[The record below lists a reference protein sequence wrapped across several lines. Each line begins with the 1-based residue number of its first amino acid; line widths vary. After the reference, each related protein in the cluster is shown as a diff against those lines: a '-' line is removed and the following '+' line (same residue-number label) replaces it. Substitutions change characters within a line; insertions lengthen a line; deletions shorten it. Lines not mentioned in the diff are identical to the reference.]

1 MTLNHFSM
9 PELLLIEEQKE
20 LAHCEAVIER
30 GLETFFEVGQA
41 MATIREKRLYRAD
54 YKTFEE
60 YCRDRWGIQLNYAN
74 QLITAAKLKVEATLD
89 TINTIK
95 STRAQNEEAQLA
107 PLQRRLE
114 RLEKKM
120 GAVPIPEDQQ
130 QRQNDL
136 AQGEMVVPNIQ
147 KDLTQSAID
156 RQNILNNSQ
165 AVEKIQSFIGLV
177 GLLYE
182 GEYLFTSKM
191 VANFFQVDL
200 STIKRILENFE
211 NEIKHNGYQVL
222 KGQKLK
228 EFKELFGP
236 LLTSDDDSP
245 QRGVHDPLWKPI
257 SDNQSYKRLKS
268 LAVFNFRA
276 FLNVGM
282 LLTQSENAKML
293 RSSILDIVIDTLNQQ
308 TGGSTKFINQRD
320 EEFLVAIT
328 REPVYRKEFTNA
340 LSQYLDM
347 GNYKYAYYTDAIYK
361 AIFKEN
367 AKEYRA
373 ILNLEEK
380 DNPRDTMYAEVLKL
394 IASFEVGIADE
405 MKEKAESLG
414 RKLTPSELSALIMGF
429 ANKRHWIPQIE
440 DACSKMATRDYG
452 LRNIIH
458 KRLEGYIGVL
468 SKEDYSRFLG
478 DKSKDL
484 IDRLI
489 ENPDL
494 LEVFK
499 RLKDR

>member
-1 MTLNHFSM
+1 M
-9 PELLLIEEQKE
+9 
-20 LAHCEAVIER
+20 
-30 GLETFFEVGQA
+30 
-41 MATIREKRLYRAD
+41 
-54 YKTFEE
+54 
-60 YCRDRWGIQLNYAN
+60 
-74 QLITAAKLKVEATLD
+74 
-89 TINTIK
+89 
-95 STRAQNEEAQLA
+95 
-107 PLQRRLE
+107 
-114 RLEKKM
+114 
-120 GAVPIPEDQQ
+120 
-130 QRQNDL
+130 
-136 AQGEMVVPNIQ
+136 

-165 AVEKIQSFIGLV
+165 AVEKIQNFIGLT

-191 VANFFQVDL
+191 VADFFKVTTR
-200 STIKRILENFE
+200 TITNVLNN
-211 NEIKHNGYQVL
+211 NEEEVKHNGYRVL

-228 EFKELFGP
+228 EFKEKFGP
-236 LLTSDDDSP
+236 LLTVADDLSQKETDF
-245 QRGVHDPLWKPI
+245 PL
-257 SDNQSYKRLKS
+257 SEQNVDNQSYKRLKS

-282 LLTQSENAKML
+282 LLTESDNAKML
-293 RSSILDIVIDTLNQQ
+293 RSRILDIVIDTLNQQ
-308 TGGSTKFINQRD
+308 TGGSTKYINQRD

-340 LSQYLDM
+340 LSLYLDM

-394 IASFEVGIADE
+394 IAAFEVGIADE
-405 MKEKAESLG
+405 MKERSEALG
-414 RKLTPSELSALIMGF
+414 RKLTTSELNVLIMRF
-429 ANKRHWIPQIE
+429 ADKRHWRPLIE
-440 DACSKMATRDYG
+440 DACTKMATRDYG
-452 LRNIIH
+452 LRNVIH
-458 KRLEGYIGVL
+458 KRLEGYIGAL

-484 IDRLI
+484 IERLI

>member
-1 MTLNHFSM
+1 M
-9 PELLLIEEQKE
+9 
-20 LAHCEAVIER
+20 
-30 GLETFFEVGQA
+30 
-41 MATIREKRLYRAD
+41 
-54 YKTFEE
+54 
-60 YCRDRWGIQLNYAN
+60 
-74 QLITAAKLKVEATLD
+74 
-89 TINTIK
+89 
-95 STRAQNEEAQLA
+95 
-107 PLQRRLE
+107 
-114 RLEKKM
+114 
-120 GAVPIPEDQQ
+120 
-130 QRQNDL
+130 
-136 AQGEMVVPNIQ
+136 

-165 AVEKIQSFIGLV
+165 AVEKIQRDVGLT

-200 STIKRILENFE
+200 STIKRTLENFE
-211 NEIKHNGYQVL
+211 DEIKHNGYRVL

-228 EFKELFGP
+228 EFKDLFGP
-236 LLTSDDDSP
+236 LLTSDEDIP
-245 QRGVHDPLWKPI
+245 QRGINDPM
-257 SDNQSYKRLKS
+257 SAQSTENQSYKRLKS

-276 FLNVGM
+276 FLNVSM
-282 LLTQSENAKML
+282 LLTQSDNAKML
-293 RSSILDIVIDTLNQQ
+293 RSRILDIVIDTLNKQ
-308 TGGSTKFINQRD
+308 TGGSTKYINQRD

-328 REPVYRKEFTNA
+328 REPIYRKEFTNA

-414 RKLTPSELSALIMGF
+414 RKLTTSELNVLIVRF
-429 ANKRHWIPQIE
+429 ADKRHWQPLIE
-440 DACSKMATRDYG
+440 DACAKMATRDYG
-452 LRNIIH
+452 LRNVIH
-458 KRLEGYIGVL
+458 KRLEGYIGAL

-484 IDRLI
+484 IERLI

-494 LEVFK
+494 LGVFK

>member
-1 MTLNHFSM
+1 M
-9 PELLLIEEQKE
+9 
-20 LAHCEAVIER
+20 
-30 GLETFFEVGQA
+30 
-41 MATIREKRLYRAD
+41 
-54 YKTFEE
+54 
-60 YCRDRWGIQLNYAN
+60 
-74 QLITAAKLKVEATLD
+74 
-89 TINTIK
+89 
-95 STRAQNEEAQLA
+95 
-107 PLQRRLE
+107 
-114 RLEKKM
+114 
-120 GAVPIPEDQQ
+120 
-130 QRQNDL
+130 
-136 AQGEMVVPNIQ
+136 

-165 AVEKIQSFIGLV
+165 AVEKIQSYVGLT

-200 STIKRILENFE
+200 STIKRTLENFE
-211 NEIKHNGYQVL
+211 DEIKHNGYRVL

-228 EFKELFGP
+228 EFKDLFGP
-236 LLTSDDDSP
+236 LLTSDEDIP
-245 QRGVHDPLWKPI
+245 QRGINDPLSKQSI
-257 SDNQSYKRLKS
+257 DNQSYKRLKS

-276 FLNVGM
+276 FLNVSM
-282 LLTQSENAKML
+282 LLTQSDNAKML
-293 RSSILDIVIDTLNQQ
+293 RSRILDIVIDTLNKQ
-308 TGGSTKFINQRD
+308 TGGSTKYINQRD

-405 MKEKAESLG
+405 MQDKYEQLG
-414 RKLTPSELSALIMGF
+414 RKLTPSELNVLIMRF
-429 ANKRHWIPQIE
+429 TAKRQWIPQIE
-440 DACSKMATRDYG
+440 DACTKMATRDYG
-452 LRNIIH
+452 LRNVIH
-458 KRLEGYIGVL
+458 KRLEGYIGAL

-484 IDRLI
+484 IERLI